1 MAIRLTSNIIIN
13 PNNSYLPY
21 RISNNKFAN
30 SVFTQVG
37 GGGSVSLDTEVEGV
51 NTGLQIRNFLGVTV
65 AKLGDYDSS
74 NNGLHLVIDDGSQKI
89 EVNGNATGT
98 GGVLMPSLNYLKI
111 TINGVDYKIAL
122 NT

>member
-98 GGVLMPSLNYLKI
+98 GVLVPSLDHLKI